1 MSNLSTFA
9 ELMQEAARKKVAD
22 EAAEKARRE
31 KEVAPL
37 LSELFKTVKTA
48 KEVTNKE
55 VVEKHDKVVEL
66 VKNLETQVAEAAKI
80 TQEPTSKESDVEV
93 PEPDESA
100 VMRVIKQLQK
110 DFAALKQHVDSNKQ
124 QVASVS
130 FGGGGSGEVQITRM
144 DDVERATPDD
154 GDTLVWDSSLGKFV
168 YKPINSSTSEEDMPY
183 AKRVDFVTDSLIY
196 KGEAPVG
203 SYDSDPVWRI
213 HRLVLSADGDLVET
227 WASGDASFSYSWTDR
242 STYPYQ

>member
-1 MSNLSTFA
+1 
-9 ELMQEAARKKVAD
+9 MQKAAKEKAAR

-48 KEVTNKE
+48 KDEINKE
-55 VVEKHDKVVEL
+55 VVEKHEKVVEL
-66 VKNLETQVAEAAKI
+66 VKTLETQVEEATKAA
-80 TQEPTSKESDVEV
+80 QEATSDESEGDA
-93 PEPDESA
+93 PEPEENA

-110 DFAALKQHVDSNKQ
+110 DFAALKQHVDSVKQ
-124 QVASVS
+124 QQATVS

-144 DDVERATPDD
+144 DDVEKVTPKT
-154 GDTLVWDSSLGKFV
+154 GDTLVWDAELGRFV
-168 YKPINSSTSEEDMPY
+168 YKPINNTSEEDMPY

-203 SYDSDPVWRI
+203 SFESDPVWRI
-213 HRLVLSADGDLVET
+213 HRLVLSPDGDLVET
-227 WASGDASFSYSWTDR
+227 WASGDASFSYSWSDR
-242 STYPYQ
+242 ATYPYQ

>member
-1 MSNLSTFA
+1 
-9 ELMQEAARKKVAD
+9 MQKAAKEKVAR

-48 KEVTNKE
+48 KDEINKE
-55 VVEKHDKVVEL
+55 VVQRHEKVVEL
-66 VKNLETQVAEAAKI
+66 VKTLETQVVEATKTA
-80 TQEPTSKESDVEV
+80 QEPISGESDTDV
-93 PEPDESA
+93 PEPDENA

-110 DFAALKQHVDSNKQ
+110 DFAALKQHVDATKQ
-124 QVASVS
+124 QTSSVS

-144 DDVERATPDD
+144 DDVERVTPED
-154 GDTLVWDSSLGKFV
+154 GDTLVWDSAKGKFV
-168 YKPINSSTSEEDMPY
+168 YMPLNTTTEEDMPY

-203 SYDSDPVWRI
+203 SFETDPVWRI
-213 HRLVLSADGDLVET
+213 HRLVLSTDGDMVET
-227 WASGDASFSYSWTDR
+227 WASGDASFSYSWSDR